1 MEFRNETPLF
11 FFADTAVEQDRASA
25 RVQHKRLNRQQQ
37 SVACHVDV
45 VRFQESAR
53 EFDCVRCDSWKELGD
68 GKLELVDVDDHVH
81 EVVTRLESHRVTR
94 ATSAGAGLSDARD
107 PRMPGRMTGA
117 STRTQALPASARMA

>member
-1 MEFRNETPLF
+1 MEFRNEASLLVFT
-11 FFADTAVEQDRASA
+11 DTAVEQDRASA
-25 RVQHKRLNRQQQ
+25 RVQDKRLNGQQQ
-37 SVACHVDV
+37 SVTRCVHVV
-45 VRFQESAR
+45 GFQQSAR
-53 EFDCVRCDSWKELGD
+53 EFDRVRCDSRKELGD

-94 ATSAGAGLSDARD
+94 ATSARAGPSDARD